1 MPDFHK
7 ELSAA
12 ALTLAE
18 QTSLQGLLASWP
30 RWQLAG
36 RAVLSQPPTL
46 VAKLNGG
53 LNHLTFK
60 AACESQAFAL
70 RLNQPRRRA
79 LAMSL
84 EQELRLLGLASEHGL
99 APEVLFSEGDWLV
112 SRFID
117 TPSWEEQIDQSI
129 EPLAQQLHA
138 LHRLEISDTGFN
150 LVEHCRGYFAN
161 LHRPSASQQQLHQR
175 LLDLTQTTLT
185 DFPARC
191 LCHND
196 LSPGNI
202 MLSATPLLID
212 WEYACSNHPAF
223 DLASLLEWG
232 QLSSVQQQRLLSA
245 YQADEQTAAT
255 NPECLRAFR
264 LIVRY
269 VEWLWLLQ
277 VEEQDEEQVKGV
289 GENLIQNEA
298 QICQHRLEQ
307 VLASEQGSGLD

>member
-1 MPDFHK
+1 VPENHK
-7 ELSAA
+7 GFSSAT
-12 ALTLAE
+12 LTLAE

-30 RWQLAG
+30 RWQVAG

-70 RLNQPRRRA
+70 RLNQPHRRA

-112 SRFID
+112 SRFIEA
-117 TPSWEEQIDQSI
+117 PSWENQIDQSI
-129 EPLAQQLHA
+129 EPLAQQLRA

-161 LHRPSASQQQLHQR
+161 IHRPSASQQQLHQR
-175 LLDLTQTTLT
+175 FLDLTQTTLT

-202 MLSATPLLID
+202 MLASTPLLID

-232 QLSSVQQQRLLSA
+232 QLSSVQQQRLLTT
-245 YQADEQTAAT
+245 YQANDQTAFT
-255 NPECLRAFR
+255 NPECLQAFR

-277 VEEQDEEQVKGV
+277 DEDQTQ
-289 GENLIQNEA
+289 GEAEA
-298 QICQHRLEQ
+298 CQKRLEKA
-307 VLASEQGSGLD
+307 LASG